1 MIPLGTD
8 RDPSRP
14 TPVTFTVA
22 ALCVA
27 VAIVAAVQ
35 MRGGSTELVGG
46 EPMPKVIAALAVL
59 PGHGSEIWR
68 WVTYA
73 FTHDWSGIWHLVG
86 NMIFLLAFGRA
97 VERRLG
103 STGFLALFALSA
115 VLSGVVQELI
125 EPRSALVGASG
136 AICGVTGAFLAL
148 FPRARV
154 RFLNLFLLLGI
165 FSLPAPIAVGLQV
178 FFDVYGFLGKGE
190 GVAYG
195 AHLAGYAA
203 GFLSMVVL
211 LASGALP
218 RTEWDVVYA
227 WKQRNRRNAMR
238 KAIEESE
245 QRGPWTGDS
254 TAPPKRKRRSSAK
267 KSATTAAADAQSSA
281 SGDAPRQSRP
291 PKTKPSPEAP
301 VRLALNRHD
310 DDVASDQ
317 WAELKDTDK
326 KAFTTPELIRIG
338 NSLAARERWRD
349 AVGAWSLA
357 LPRLEGG
364 SQADDVRLLAAVISL
379 RRMGDGSAALRFLD
393 GIREAASAAT
403 KSTAAALRAEAAAT

>member
-8 RDPSRP
+8 RDPTRP
-14 TPVTFTVA
+14 TPVTFTLT

-35 MRGGSTELVGG
+35 VRNGTTELVGG
-46 EPMPKVIAALAVL
+46 QPMPTVIATLAVL
-59 PGHGSEIWR
+59 PGHGSEVWR

-165 FSLPAPIAVGLQV
+165 FSLPAPVAVGLQV

-211 LASGALP
+211 LATGALP

-227 WKQRNRRNAMR
+227 WKQRGRRNAIR

-245 QRGPWTGDS
+245 QRGPWTGES
-254 TAPPKRKRRSSAK
+254 TTAPKRKRRSPAS
-267 KSATTAAADAQSSA
+267 KSAGAAAQGTATS
-281 SGDAPRQSRP
+281 DAPRQTRA
-291 PKTKPSPEAP
+291 PKSKPAP
-301 VRLALNRHD
+301 DAAVRLALQRHD
-310 DDVASDQ
+310 DNDAANRWV
-317 WAELKDTDK
+317 ELKDADQ
-326 KAFTTPELIRIG
+326 KAFTAPELLRIG
-338 NSLAARERWRD
+338 NSLAAKERWRD
-349 AVGAWSLA
+349 AIGAWSLA

-379 RRMGDGSAALRFLD
+379 RRIGDAGAALRFLD

-403 KSTAAALRAEAAAT
+403 KSTAAALRAEVGST